1 MCVSYTSGKN
11 TGKKNILS
19 NCLLKCLPLSLEKIL
34 ELGVLRERQ
43 GEEMA
48 GNEVKKKKVETKS

>member
-48 GNEVKKKKVETKS
+48 GNEVKKKKS